1 MQNNRSFDPKHSGA
15 QDDMPFLFKP
25 RPSQETVLAYTGG
38 KMGVSAVPGS
48 GKTWTLSYLAAKLV
62 ASGRLKD
69 EQEVLIVT
77 LVNSAVHNFSS
88 RVGNFVQAMDLLPNL
103 GYRVRTLH
111 GLAHDIVRER
121 PELAG
126 LSEGFDIMDETGAFE
141 ILREAAEDWLRA
153 HPYALDDYLAPDLEG
168 KKLAWVQREQL
179 PDLVTRLAMIFVKQA
194 KDLSLTPVQ
203 IKGWLTQFGGDLPL
217 MTMGLDIYTDYQRAL
232 AYLGKVDFDDL
243 IRLASQSLR
252 LDRPFLERLRA
263 RWPYILEDEAQDS
276 SRLQEQILESLAGE
290 DGNWV
295 RVGDPNQAI
304 YETFTTASP
313 DYLRAFIKR
322 AGVQARELPESG
334 RSTQSVIDVAN
345 YLITWTREAHIE
357 FALRDALMLPYIRPT
372 PPGDPQ
378 PNPDDT
384 LTRIYFSPR
393 RLTPAEETVE
403 VVKSL
408 ARWLPQHQDQTVAV
422 LVPRNRRGFAISNA
436 LRAEKLE
443 VYEQLRTRKTTR
455 DTAGALGN
463 IVNYLADPTSSK
475 KLATVYQVWRRDD
488 REDVALQPRLK
499 WISKA
504 LRQCRNVEDFLWP
517 RVDRDWLA
525 DLEVPDE
532 PWAREAIAAPFIIL
546 GDAEGSTDA
555 ASSVT
560 PSAAE
565 GSAKDAMAFGKST
578 WHSDFYDVE
587 THLIEFRDLVRRWQA
602 ASLLPIDQLILTL
615 AQDIFERQDQL
626 AIAHKLAVVLRR
638 AADLHPTWR
647 LPELTQE
654 LAEVARNERK
664 FLGMGDEDMAFDP
677 DAHKGEVVVTTMHQA
692 KGLEWDRVYLMSLNN
707 YDFPSAQPYDH
718 YISERWFVRGRRGF
732 PGHLNLEA
740 EILAQLDA
748 LRENPDLFIYDEGQ
762 ATEAARLDYAAE
774 RLRLLYVGITRA
786 RKELIVTWNSGRRG
800 EAQPALPFV
809 ALQSYWSERDVL

>member
-1 MQNNRSFDPKHSGA
+1 
-15 QDDMPFLFKP
+15 
-25 RPSQETVLAYTGG
+25 
-38 KMGVSAVPGS
+38 
-48 GKTWTLSYLAAKLV
+48 
-62 ASGRLKD
+62 
-69 EQEVLIVT
+69 
-77 LVNSAVHNFSS
+77 
-88 RVGNFVQAMDLLPNL
+88 MDLLPNL

-126 LSEGFDIMDETGAFE
+126 LSEGFQIIEESAAFE

-153 HPYALDDYLAPDLEG
+153 HPHALDDYLAPDLEG
-168 KKLAWVQREQL
+168 KKLAWVQRDQL

-203 IKGWLTQFGGDLPL
+203 IKSWLTQFGGELPL

-232 AYLGKVDFDDL
+232 AYQGKVDFDDL
-243 IRLASQSLR
+243 IRLALQLLK

-313 DYLRAFIKR
+313 DYLRAFLER
-322 AGVQARELPESG
+322 PGVQARELPESG
-334 RSTQSVIDVAN
+334 RSTQSIMDLAN
-345 YLITWTREAHIE
+345 YLITWTREEHVE
-357 FALRDALMLPYIRPT
+357 PALRDALTPPFIRPT
-372 PPGDPQ
+372 PSDDPQ
-378 PNPDDT
+378 PNPADA
-384 LTRIYFSPR
+384 LTQIYFSAR
-393 RLTPAEETVE
+393 RLTPAEETAE

-436 LRAEKLE
+436 LRAKKLE
-443 VYEQLRTRKTTR
+443 VHEQLRTRKTTR

-475 KLATVYQVWRRDD
+475 KLSLAYQVWRRDD
-488 REDVALQPRLK
+488 REDMALQPRLK
-499 WISKA
+499 WVSKA

-525 DLEVPDE
+525 DLEIPDE
-532 PWAREAIAAPFIIL
+532 PWADVEDVAIVPVIL
-546 GDAEGSTDA
+546 NAAEGPERSD
-555 ASSVT
+555 VIL
-560 PSAAE
+560 SAAE
-565 GSAKDAMAFGKST
+565 GSTEDVTTLSKSA
-578 WHSDFYDVE
+578 WHSDFYDIKV
-587 THLIEFRDLVRRWQA
+587 HLAAFRDLVRRWHA

-615 AQDIFERQDQL
+615 AQDLFDRQDQL

-654 LAEVARNERK
+654 LADVARNERK
-664 FLGMGDEDMAFDP
+664 FLGMSDDDMAFDP

-692 KGLEWDRVYLMSLNN
+692 KGMEWDRVYLMSLNN

-732 PGHLNLEA
+732 GGHLNLEA

-809 ALQSYWSERDVL
+809 ALRSYWRERDGL